1 MFLLIYRNC
10 YYTVTTTHEKQPI
23 FLEVFINKNRK
34 KTVLIDNVFHLET
47 VFIIYSKILNK
58 YPYPSF
64 SRSSFLINFKAALFI
79 QYLKP
84 PNSNGPSSNT

>member
-1 MFLLIYRNC
+1 MIFRNC
-10 YYTVTTTHEKQPI
+10 YYTVTTTHEKSTL
-23 FLEVFINKNRK
+23 FLEIFITKNRK

-84 PNSNGPSSNT
+84 PTSDGPSSKT